1 MYLEYIF
8 KNFIKCQSHFC
19 LKKKNF
25 HKKEVPKSLFPLLEK
40 ENESLCAD
48 KLNEIALVLN
58 AMIINVTSEMRK

>member
-8 KNFIKCQSHFC
+8 KIFIKCQSHFC
-19 LKKKNF
+19 LKTF

-40 ENESLCAD
+40 ENESVCAD

>member
-19 LKKKNF
+19 LKKTF

-40 ENESLCAD
+40 ENESFCAD

-58 AMIINVTSEMRK
+58 AMILNVTSEMRK